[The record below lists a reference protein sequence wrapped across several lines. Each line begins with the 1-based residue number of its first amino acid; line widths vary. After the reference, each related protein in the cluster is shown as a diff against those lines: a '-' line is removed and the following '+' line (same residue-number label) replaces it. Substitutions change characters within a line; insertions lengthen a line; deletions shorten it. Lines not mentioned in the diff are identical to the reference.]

1 MMGIAWDI
9 DGRSTGGVGSVCYA
23 SGIVGTRKGVEW
35 LGLVISVGRDRANLS
50 PMHPIKG
57 TPAHQEVRPS
67 QTVHAVK
74 QTTQPGLKFKIGRA
88 HV

>member
-23 SGIVGTRKGVEW
+23 SGIVGTWKGVER

-50 PMHPIKG
+50 PSPPLAPQGSSSNTSGNTMAYPLASSPIEA
-57 TPAHQEVRPS
+57 PNS
-67 QTVHAVK
+67 
-74 QTTQPGLKFKIGRA
+74 
-88 HV
+88 